1 MKNKDCDVLIA
12 LAGNPNVGKST
23 LFNVLTGETAHVG
36 NWPGVTVELKEGL
49 RIYNG
54 KRLCFVDLPGTYGI
68 SATSLEEVITREFII
83 SERPDIVAVLVDSTA
98 PERTI
103 YLALQILELTP
114 NVVIVFTKVDEAHS
128 SGVHIH
134 FDKLE
139 QDLGVPVVPVSA
151 LKGEG
156 VRELLETLADF
167 KRRAKR
173 SEPLKIDYN
182 GLEYFIGEIERIISK
197 SKALSSYPRRWAAV
211 RLLEGDDR
219 LEDVLAKSGERDILK
234 EVERVRQAAINSV
247 SKDLAGM
254 MMKLRFEY
262 ADSLLKKTVVRSE
275 VRRPTDHD
283 IFQRPIIGP
292 LLSLTL
298 LFLVFLTIFAINTG
312 FPLNVIA
319 DLLGRSDIAEA
330 VENYSISGLLD
341 TAFTVLADMVS
352 SNLSTVAPH
361 WLVSLLADGIISG
374 LGAVL
379 SFFPLIFMVFLFLAA
394 LEDSGLAPRMATS
407 FHSLFAKFGL
417 SGRAIYPYLISLGC
431 NVPGVM
437 ASRASLDDAERYEV
451 ILSAPFIP
459 CQARLVVALAFA
471 TAITT
476 SPILQ
481 AGIIVMVYGVG
492 IFAALLTA
500 LLVRRVYFKTKEPP
514 ELILELPPLH
524 KPKAKVVW
532 WLTWDNTKHFLRKAG
547 LIIFSL
553 SIVVWALLYTGPQ
566 GYLPDTYGSDF
577 FQYSYAAIIGKAIA
591 PALTPFGFTF
601 DQGWRVGFALFN
613 GFIAKEVVLSSI
625 QMLYGQEVDPV
636 AAIRHLGLTPTQM
649 LALLVFIM
657 LYVPCMATV
666 AVMYQESKKVSLT
679 LASIAYMIGVAYVT
693 SLLIYGILNLVP

>member
-1 MKNKDCDVLIA
+1 MKDRNCDVLIA

-36 NWPGVTVELKEGL
+36 NWPGVTVELNEGH

-68 SATSLEEVITREFII
+68 SATSLEEVITREFIV

-156 VRELLETLADF
+156 IRELLETFTDF
-167 KRRAKR
+167 KRRVRR
-173 SEPLKIDYN
+173 SEPLKIEYN
-182 GLEYFIGEIERIISK
+182 GLEYFIGEIERIISRSK
-197 SKALSSYPRRWAAV
+197 SLSSYPKRWAAI

-219 LEDVLAKSGERDILK
+219 LEELLAKSGERDILQ
-234 EVERVRQAAINSV
+234 EVERIRQAAVNSV
-247 SKDLAGM
+247 SKDLTGM

-262 ADSLLKKTVVRSE
+262 ADTLLKKIVVRSE
-275 VRRPTDHD
+275 VSRSSDHD
-283 IFQRPIIGP
+283 VFQRPIIGP

-319 DLLGRSDIAEA
+319 DLLGRPDVAEA
-330 VENYSISGLLD
+330 IENYSISGILD
-341 TAFTVLADMVS
+341 MAFTILADVVS
-352 SNLSTVAPH
+352 KGLSGLVPH

-437 ASRASLDDAERYEV
+437 ASRASLDDAERYEI

-459 CQARLVVALAFA
+459 CQARLIVALAFA
-471 TAITT
+471 TAITS

-481 AGIIVMVYGVG
+481 AGIIVLVYAVG
-492 IFAALLTA
+492 ILIALLTA
-500 LLVRRVYFKTKEPP
+500 LLVRRAYFKTKEPP

-553 SIVVWALLYTGPQ
+553 SIIVWALLYTGPQ
-566 GYLPDTYGSDF
+566 GYLPDAYGSDF

-601 DQGWRVGFALFN
+601 SQGWKVGFALFN
-613 GFIAKEVVLSSI
+613 GFIAKEVVLSSL

-636 AAIRHLGLTPTQM
+636 AAIRHLGLTPPQM

-666 AVMYQESKKVSLT
+666 AVMYQESKKVSFT
-679 LASIAYMIGVAYVT
+679 LGSIAYMISVAYIT
-693 SLLIYGILNLVP
+693 SLVIYGILNLIP